1 MKENNKKKGVLNE
14 KPYTSFCSRCQKHLY
29 KEIELFHRG
38 HKRVPLHNININEI
52 KSSVINSHIYL
63 DNHFNSIYSTF
74 ITQLETELRQL
85 KITYESNYN
94 RNKDILDMIDILI
107 DTYSSENPNYYTE
120 KSLELNTNF
129 NYSQFN
135 FSGNYLD
142 NLEQVKNYMNNF
154 TIIQPSLE
162 EINCT
167 SSLKMTKEIRIS
179 SENECDIRV
188 IDKNRIYILYQFNYS
203 YKDSVYNLETDTFT
217 TNPIKGYNPI
227 FLPNETILS
236 TNCSFANCELYFWE
250 KRGNVYKNTETI
262 SYKIDEEDIEHYIKY
277 TIQWDQRKVLVISSV
292 EIKVITFKPL
302 KEIYSIPIKEG
313 ERNELHNAIK
323 ISNKDYCVIL
333 FTNSILE
340 FVNLSLKQIEC
351 KMKLPIKNKC
361 NQQFTIKEISNNR
374 IIISGDT
381 NVILIIDIII
391 YQIITKINCDYDWQ
405 YQTFIFTDDLG
416 IIADKLLNLNT
427 TFIIRR
433 DDSCFYGYNKKMI
446 KLSKNKFI
454 IYYYSNL
461 FDKIQI
467 WEY

>member
-1 MKENNKKKGVLNE
+1 M
-14 KPYTSFCSRCQKHLY
+14 
-29 KEIELFHRG
+29 
-38 HKRVPLHNININEI
+38 
-52 KSSVINSHIYL
+52 
-63 DNHFNSIYSTF
+63 
-74 ITQLETELRQL
+74 
-85 KITYESNYN
+85 
-94 RNKDILDMIDILI
+94 
-107 DTYSSENPNYYTE
+107 
-120 KSLELNTNF
+120 
-129 NYSQFN
+129 
-135 FSGNYLD
+135 
-142 NLEQVKNYMNNF
+142 
-154 TIIQPSLE
+154 
-162 EINCT
+162 
-167 SSLKMTKEIRIS
+167 
-179 SENECDIRV
+179 
-188 IDKNRIYILYQFNYS
+188 
-203 YKDSVYNLETDTFT
+203 YNLETDTFT

-250 KRGNVYKNTETI
+250 KGGNVYKNTETI

-313 ERNELHNAIK
+313 ERNELHNTIK

-391 YQIITKINCDYDWQ
+391 YQILQK
-405 YQTFIFTDDLG
+405 
-416 IIADKLLNLNT
+416 
-427 TFIIRR
+427 
-433 DDSCFYGYNKKMI
+433 
-446 KLSKNKFI
+446 
-454 IYYYSNL
+454 
-461 FDKIQI
+461 
-467 WEY
+467 